1 MNNGNAVKIWEQK
14 GDGVRI
20 DVYSNGKILIWFD
33 QTCEVTLNTGKG
45 PREGTG
51 TLYGY
56 IEIAQR
62 PARGTRALDA
72 VDRSSAPT
80 ELQG

>member
-1 MNNGNAVKIWEQK
+1 MNGNAIKIWEQK

-33 QTCEVTLNTGKG
+33 PTCHVVLNTGAG

-56 IEIAQR
+56 IEITQR
-62 PARGTRALDA
+62 PARGTSALERPSA
-72 VDRSSAPT
+72 ATEIHSS
-80 ELQG
+80 